1 MTLEKAIL
9 DLKKGKVAP
18 CYLLYGE
25 EEYLIHEALHQILD
39 IIVPESDRDF
49 GLFFLDGE
57 NADFDL
63 LKDHLL
69 APSLLGGR
77 KVVVVKN
84 TTIFQSRE
92 NLGDLIQK
100 IRNNIDEHPDK
111 AAQYFLNF
119 LKLSGFIWED
129 VQGSGWQKITDEQW
143 RQAVVEDSGDD
154 RGKWLPQMIEICT
167 GRGWTSGS
175 FIDPSE
181 QFEALL
187 TQGLPLGNCLILT
200 AEAVDKRKKL
210 FKVIDKAGIVLHYGA
225 IKGEAA
231 TKETLKLEAQK
242 LLGRCGKRVVPAA
255 WIALGKKT
263 GFQLRPS
270 LNELQKLISFVGER
284 SVIEEKDV
292 EAVVGKTREDSIFDL
307 TTALAEKNAKA
318 ALLALKALLDQG
330 EHHLMILTMISR
342 EIRLLLQ
349 ASLLVRS
356 GKLPGITPNM
366 EYGSFQKNVY
376 PTVAELASGVSSK
389 EDFLVKKHPFVV
401 FNALRNC
408 GRFSYPV
415 LVGYLDDLLDMDR
428 AMKSSATDPQLL
440 LERFLIKSCAKASEF

>member
-1 MTLEKAIL
+1 MTLEKAIT

-25 EEYLIHEALHQILD
+25 EEYLLHETLHQILD
-39 IIVPESDRDF
+39 ILMPEADRDF

-57 NADFDL
+57 NTDFDI

-69 APSLLGGR
+69 ASSLLGGR

-92 NLGDLIQK
+92 NLSDLIQK
-100 IRNNIDEHPDK
+100 IRDNIDEYPDK
-111 AAQYFLNF
+111 AAKYFLTF
-119 LKLSGFIWED
+119 LKISGFAWED
-129 VQGSGWQKITDEQW
+129 MQGAGWQKITDEQW
-143 RQAVVEDSGDD
+143 RKAVEEDSGDD
-154 RGKWLPQMIEICT
+154 RNKWLPRIIEICA
-167 GRGWTSGS
+167 GRGLTSGS
-175 FIDPSE
+175 VADPSE
-181 QFEALL
+181 QLEELL
-187 TQGLPLGNCLILT
+187 ARGLPAGNCLILT
-200 AEAVDKRKKL
+200 AESVDKRKKI
-210 FKVIDKAGIVLHYGA
+210 FKVIDKAGVVLHFGE

-231 TKETLKLEAQK
+231 TKETLKFEAQK
-242 LLGRCGKRVVPAA
+242 LLIQCGKSLSPAA

-307 TTALAEKNAKA
+307 TTALAEKNAMA
-318 ALLALKALLDQG
+318 ALSALKAILDQG
-330 EHHLMILTMISR
+330 THHLMILTMISR

-349 ASLLVRS
+349 ASILVRS
-356 GKLPGITPNM
+356 GKLPRVTPNM
-366 EYGSFQKNVY
+366 EYGSFQKNIY
-376 PTVAELASGVSSK
+376 PAVTELAPGISRK
-389 EDFLVKKHPFVV
+389 DDLLVNKHPFVIY
-401 FNALRNC
+401 NALRHC
-408 GRFSYPV
+408 GRFSYPD
-415 LVGYLDDLLDMDR
+415 LMNYLEDLLDMDR

-440 LERFLIKSCAKASEF
+440 LERFLIKACAK

>member
-25 EEYLIHEALHQILD
+25 EEYLIQEALRQISEML
-39 IIVPESDRDF
+39 VPESDRDF

-92 NLGDLIQK
+92 NLSDLIQN
-100 IRNNIDEHPDK
+100 IRDNIDEHPDR
-111 AAQYFLNF
+111 AAKYFLTF
-119 LKLSGFIWED
+119 LKLSGFAWED
-129 VQGSGWQKITDEQW
+129 MQGAGWQKITDEQW
-143 RQAVVEDSGDD
+143 RQAVPEDSGED
-154 RGKWLPQMIEICT
+154 RNKWLPRIIEICV
-167 GRGWTSGS
+167 GRGWTAGS
-175 FIDPSE
+175 VIDPSE
-181 QFEALL
+181 QFEELL
-187 TQGLPLGNCLILT
+187 GQGFPAGNCLILT
-200 AEAVDKRKKL
+200 AEAVDKRKKI
-210 FKVIDKAGIVLHYGA
+210 FKVFDKAGVLLYFGET
-225 IKGEAA
+225 KGEAA
-231 TKETLKLEAQK
+231 TKETLRQEAQK
-242 LLGRCGKRVVPAA
+242 LLSRCGKSLTPAA

-270 LNELQKLISFVGER
+270 LNELQKLISFAGLQK
-284 SVIEEKDV
+284 VIEEKDV

-307 TTALAEKNAKA
+307 TTALSEKNAAA
-318 ALLALKALLDQG
+318 ALSALKALLDQG

-349 ASLLVRS
+349 ASILARS
-356 GKLPGITPNM
+356 GKLPPVTPGM
-366 EYGSFQKNVY
+366 EFPAFQKKVY
-376 PTVAELASGVSSK
+376 PAVSAMAQDLPGK
-389 EDFLVKKHPFVV
+389 DFLPGKHPFVIY
-401 FNALRNC
+401 NALRHC
-408 GRFSYPV
+408 SRFSYPV
-415 LVGYLDDLLDMDR
+415 LVSYLDDLLEMDR

-440 LERFLIKSCAKASEF
+440 LERFLIKACTKAS

>member
-1 MTLEKAIL
+1 MILEKAIT

-25 EEYLIHEALHQILD
+25 EEYLINETLHQILGM
-39 IIVPESDRDF
+39 IIPASDRDF

-57 NADFDL
+57 NTDFDL
-63 LKDHLL
+63 LKDHLM

-77 KVVVVKN
+77 KVVVIKN

-92 NLGDLIQK
+92 NLSDLIQK
-100 IRNNIDEHPDK
+100 IRDNINEHHDK
-111 AAQYFLNF
+111 AAKYFLTF
-119 LKLSGFIWED
+119 LKISGFIWED
-129 VQGSGWQKITDEQW
+129 IQGNGWQKITDEQW
-143 RQAVVEDSGDD
+143 RQAVAEDSGDD
-154 RGKWLPQMIEICT
+154 RGKWLPRMIEICA
-167 GRGWTSGS
+167 GRGWTSDS
-175 FIDPSE
+175 VIDLSE
-181 QFEALL
+181 QFESLL
-187 TQGLPLGNCLILT
+187 AQGLPTGNCLILT

-210 FKVIDKAGIVLHYGA
+210 FKVIDKAGIVLHFGE

-242 LLGRCGKRVVPAA
+242 LLNQCGKRLVPAA
-255 WIALGKKT
+255 WITLGKKT

-270 LNELQKLISFVGER
+270 LNELEKLISFVGER

-307 TTALAEKNAKA
+307 TAALAEKNAKA

-330 EHHLMILTMISR
+330 IHHLMILTMISR

-349 ASLLVRS
+349 ASLLIRS
-356 GKLPGITPNM
+356 GKLPRITPNM

-376 PTVAELASGVSSK
+376 PAVAELASGVSSK
-389 EDFLVKKHPFVV
+389 EDFLVKKHPFVI

-408 GRFSYPV
+408 GRFSYPI
-415 LVGYLDDLLDMDR
+415 LVGYLDDLLDIDR
-428 AMKSSATDPQLL
+428 AMKSSTTDPQLL
-440 LERFLIKSCAKASEF
+440 LERFLIKACSKASEF

>member
-84 TTIFQSRE
+84 TTVFQSRE

-154 RGKWLPQMIEICT
+154 RSKWLPRMIEICT
-167 GRGWTSGS
+167 SRGWTSGS
-175 FIDPSE
+175 VIDPSE
-181 QFEALL
+181 QFEELL

>member
-1 MTLEKAIL
+1 MILEKAIT

-25 EEYLIHEALHQILD
+25 EEYLINETLHQILGM
-39 IIVPESDRDF
+39 IIPASDRDF

-57 NADFDL
+57 NTDFDL
-63 LKDHLL
+63 LKDHLM

-77 KVVVVKN
+77 KVVVIKN

-92 NLGDLIQK
+92 NLSDLIQK
-100 IRNNIDEHPDK
+100 IRDNINEHHDK
-111 AAQYFLNF
+111 AAKYFLTF
-119 LKLSGFIWED
+119 LKISGFIWED
-129 VQGSGWQKITDEQW
+129 IQGNGWQKITDEQW
-143 RQAVVEDSGDD
+143 RQAVAEDSGDD
-154 RGKWLPQMIEICT
+154 RGKWLPRMIEICA
-167 GRGWTSGS
+167 GRGWTSDS
-175 FIDPSE
+175 VIDLSE
-181 QFEALL
+181 QFESLL
-187 TQGLPLGNCLILT
+187 AQGLPTGNCLILT

-210 FKVIDKAGIVLHYGA
+210 FRVIDKAGVVLHFGE

-242 LLGRCGKRVVPAA
+242 LLNQYGKRLVPAA

-270 LNELQKLISFVGER
+270 LNELEKLIAFVGER

-307 TTALAEKNAKA
+307 TAALAEKNAKA

-330 EHHLMILTMISR
+330 IHHLMILTMISR

-349 ASLLVRS
+349 ASLLIRS
-356 GKLPGITPNM
+356 GKLPRITPNM

-376 PTVAELASGVSSK
+376 PSVAELASGVSSK
-389 EDFLVKKHPFVV
+389 EDFLVKKHPFVI

-408 GRFSYPV
+408 GRFSYYV
-415 LVGYLDDLLDMDR
+415 LVGYLDDLLDIDR

-440 LERFLIKSCAKASEF
+440 LEKFLIEACEK

>member
-1 MTLEKAIL
+1 MTLERSII

-25 EEYLIHEALHQILD
+25 EEYLINETLHQILD

-57 NADFDL
+57 NSDFDV

-84 TTIFQSRE
+84 TPIFQSRE
-92 NLGDLIQK
+92 NLADLIQK
-100 IRNNIDEHPDK
+100 IRDNIDEHPDK
-111 AAQYFLNF
+111 AAKSFLNF
-119 LKLSGFIWED
+119 LKLSGFAWED
-129 VQGSGWQKITDEQW
+129 MQGSGWQKITDEQW
-143 RQAVVEDSGDD
+143 RKAVEGDSGDD
-154 RGKWLPQMIEICT
+154 RNKWLPRMVEICA

-175 FIDPSE
+175 VADPSE
-181 QFEALL
+181 QFEELL
-187 TQGLPLGNCLILT
+187 TQGLPAGNCLIMT
-200 AEAVDKRKKL
+200 AEAVDKRKKI
-210 FKVIDKAGIVLHYGA
+210 FKVIDKSGIILHFGE

-231 TKETLKLEAQK
+231 TRETLKAEAQK
-242 LLGRCGKRVVPAA
+242 LLDQCGKKLTPAA

-270 LNELQKLISFVGER
+270 LNELQKLTSFVGER
-284 SVIEEKDV
+284 SAIEETDV
-292 EAVVGKTREDSIFDL
+292 EAVVGKTKEDSIFDL
-307 TTALAEKNAKA
+307 TTALAEKNARA
-318 ALLALKALLDQG
+318 ALLALKGLLDQG

-349 ASLLVRS
+349 ASVLVRS
-356 GKLPGITPNM
+356 GKLPRITPSM
-366 EYGSFQKNVY
+366 EYGSFQKNIY
-376 PTVAELASGVSSK
+376 PAVLGLSPAASRK
-389 EDFLVKKHPFVV
+389 EDLLVNKHPFVIY
-401 FNALRNC
+401 NALRHC
-408 GRFSYPV
+408 SRFSYPV
-415 LVGYLDDLLDMDR
+415 LLNYLDDLLDMDR

-440 LERFLIKSCAKASEF
+440 LERFLIKACAIAS

>member
-1 MTLEKAIL
+1 MTLEKTIM

-25 EEYLIHEALHQILD
+25 EEYLINETLHQILD
-39 IIVPESDRDF
+39 IIVPQSDRDF

-57 NADFDL
+57 NADFDI

-100 IRNNIDEHPDK
+100 IRDNLNEHPDK
-111 AAQYFLNF
+111 AAKYFLTF
-119 LKLSGFIWED
+119 LKISGFAWED
-129 VQGSGWQKITDEQW
+129 MQGSGWQKITDEQW
-143 RQAVVEDSGDD
+143 RKAVEEDSGDD
-154 RGKWLPQMIEICT
+154 RNKWLPRIIEICT
-167 GRGWTSGS
+167 GRGWASGS
-175 FIDPSE
+175 VADPSE
-181 QFEALL
+181 QFEELL
-187 TQGLPLGNCLILT
+187 AQGLPTGNCLIMT
-200 AEAVDKRKKL
+200 AEAVDKRKKI
-210 FKVIDKAGIVLHYGA
+210 FKVIDKAGIALHFGE

-231 TKETLKLEAQK
+231 TRETLKLEAQK
-242 LLGRCGKRVVPAA
+242 LLDRCGRKLTPAA

-284 SVIEEKDV
+284 AVIEEKDV
-292 EAVVGKTREDSIFDL
+292 EAVVGKTKEDSIFDL
-307 TTALAEKNAKA
+307 TTALAEKNATA
-318 ALLALKALLDQG
+318 ALLALKGLLDQG
-330 EHHLMILTMISR
+330 THHLMILTMISR
-342 EIRLLLQ
+342 EIRMLLQ
-349 ASLLVRS
+349 ASVLVRS
-356 GKLPGITPNM
+356 GKLPRITPSM

-376 PTVAELASGVSSK
+376 PAVLGLAPDASRK
-389 EDFLVKKHPFVV
+389 EDLLVNKHPFVIY
-401 FNALRNC
+401 NALKHC
-408 GRFSYPV
+408 SRFSYPV
-415 LVGYLDDLLDMDR
+415 LLNYLDDLLKMDR

-440 LERFLIKSCAKASEF
+440 LERFLIKACVKT

>member
-1 MTLEKAIL
+1 MTLEKAII

-25 EEYLIHEALHQILD
+25 EEYLLTETLQQILD
-39 IIVPESDRDF
+39 IVVPPADRDF

-57 NADFDL
+57 NADFDI

-92 NLGDLIQK
+92 NLSDLIQK
-100 IRNNIDEHPDK
+100 IRDNIDEHPDK
-111 AAQYFLNF
+111 AAKYFLTF
-119 LKLSGFIWED
+119 LKISGFAWED
-129 VQGSGWQKITDEQW
+129 MQGAEWQKITDEQW
-143 RQAVVEDSGDD
+143 RKAVEDDPGDD
-154 RGKWLPQMIEICT
+154 RNKWLPRIIEICT
-167 GRGWTSGS
+167 GRGWTSGGVADS
-175 FIDPSE
+175 SE
-181 QFEALL
+181 QFEELL
-187 TQGLPLGNCLILT
+187 TKGLPAGNCLILT
-200 AEAVDKRKKL
+200 AETVDKRKKL
-210 FKVIDKAGIVLHYGA
+210 FKVIDKAGIVLHFGE

-231 TKETLKLEAQK
+231 TKETLKQEAQK
-242 LLGRCGKRVVPAA
+242 LLIRCGKSLSQAA

-292 EAVVGKTREDSIFDL
+292 EDVVGKTREDSIFDL
-307 TTALAEKNAKA
+307 TTALSEKNAAA
-318 ALLALKALLDQG
+318 ALTALKALLDQG
-330 EHHLMILTMISR
+330 THHLMILTMISR

-349 ASLLVRS
+349 ASILVHS
-356 GKLPGITPNM
+356 GKLPRITSNM
-366 EYGSFQKNVY
+366 EYGSFQKNIY
-376 PTVAELASGVSSK
+376 PAVAGLAPEVSRK
-389 EDFLVKKHPFVV
+389 EDLLVNKHPFVI
-401 FNALRNC
+401 FNALRHC
-408 GRFSYPV
+408 SRFSYPV
-415 LVGYLDDLLDMDR
+415 LLNYLDDLLDMDR

-440 LERFLIKSCAKASEF
+440 LERFLVKACAKAS

>member
-1 MTLEKAIL
+1 MTLEKAII

-25 EEYLIHEALHQILD
+25 EEYLINETLHQILD
-39 IIVPESDRDF
+39 MVMPQADRDF
-49 GLFFLDGE
+49 GLFILDGE

-92 NLGDLIQK
+92 NLAALIQK
-100 IRNNIDEHPDK
+100 IRDNINEHPDK
-111 AAQYFLNF
+111 AAKYFLTF
-119 LKLSGFIWED
+119 LKLSGFAWED
-129 VQGSGWQKITDEQW
+129 MQGAGWQKITDEQW
-143 RQAVVEDSGDD
+143 RKAVEEDSGDD
-154 RGKWLPQMIEICT
+154 RNKWLPRMVEICT
-167 GRGWTSGS
+167 ARGVTSGTAV
-175 FIDPSE
+175 DPSD

-187 TQGLPLGNCLILT
+187 AQGLPAGNCLIMT
-200 AEAVDKRKKL
+200 AEAVDKRKKI
-210 FKVIDKAGIVLHYGA
+210 FKVIDKAGVILHFGE

-231 TKETLKLEAQK
+231 TRETLKVEAQK
-242 LLGRCGKRVVPAA
+242 LLDRCGKKLTPAA

-270 LNELQKLISFVGER
+270 LNELQKLTSFVGDR
-284 SVIEEKDV
+284 LVIEEKDV

-307 TTALAEKNAKA
+307 TTALSEKNAKA
-318 ALLALKALLDQG
+318 ALLALKGLLDHG

-356 GKLPGITPNM
+356 GKLPRMTPNM

-376 PTVAELASGVSSK
+376 PAVSGLMPDASRK
-389 EDFLVKKHPFVV
+389 EDLLVNKHPFVIY
-401 FNALRNC
+401 NMLRHC
-408 GRFSYPV
+408 SRFSYPV
-415 LVGYLDDLLDMDR
+415 LLNYLDDLLDMDR

-440 LERFLIKSCAKASEF
+440 LERFLIKACAITS